1 MEDTAVPGAAPLSSG
16 APWSFP
22 RRFVA
27 LFTSPKALF
36 EELERRPSWFVP
48 FLVAILLVAL
58 YSLVLWQPVLL
69 PEALAKMEDQGA
81 SDQAVQMIT
90 KNGLMF
96 GLVFG
101 SVFAALLTFVFA
113 VVVWAI
119 GGFMLGGTM
128 SYKQALSITTH
139 AGLVSVPAMAVMIP
153 LALVSKMGQ
162 VSVGPGMLFP
172 MATAEGFGGR
182 FLSIALSSVD
192 LFRLWQIALIAVGVS
207 VIGRVPRAKATTA
220 MFITYFV
227 FSIAMAAVFAL
238 IPR

>member
-1 MEDTAVPGAAPLSSG
+1 
-16 APWSFP
+16 
-22 RRFVA
+22 
-27 LFTSPKALF
+27 LF

-48 FLVAILLVAL
+48 FVVAILLVAL

-69 PEALAKMEDQGA
+69 PETLAKMEDQGA

-90 KNGLMF
+90 KNGLTF

-101 SVFAALLTFVFA
+101 SLFAAGATFVFA
-113 VVVWAI
+113 AVVWAI

-207 VIGRVPRAKATTA
+207 VIGRVPRSKATAT

-227 FSIAMAAVFAL
+227 CSIGLAAVFAL
-238 IPR
+238 IPH